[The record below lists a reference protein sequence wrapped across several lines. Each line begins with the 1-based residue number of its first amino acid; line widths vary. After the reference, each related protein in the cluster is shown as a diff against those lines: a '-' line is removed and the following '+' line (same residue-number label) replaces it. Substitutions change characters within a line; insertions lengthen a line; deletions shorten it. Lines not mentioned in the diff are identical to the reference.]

1 MLSSEH
7 NVTCCFPIP
16 HHAFSQF
23 EIDSSGSQRESGR
36 GEQNIAA
43 DTKAICAFKSRHL
56 SREVTALSGISSAA
70 TLKVSQQS
78 REPENTICIGE
89 EHS

>member
-23 EIDSSGSQRESGR
+23 EIDSSGSQRESGKR
-36 GEQNIAA
+36 GSKTLWLIQKQYVPL
-43 DTKAICAFKSRHL
+43 KAEIYHGKL
-56 SREVTALSGISSAA
+56 QL
-70 TLKVSQQS
+70 
-78 REPENTICIGE
+78 
-89 EHS
+89 